1 MMLVRFG
8 YVAMSNVVSNA
19 SPSKRLTATAFMKLQ
34 DTEAALRKLERLG
47 EENINNSLRLLR
59 HNRAHDIHLFRLSSK
74 LVPLVG
80 HECTAGWDCLSP
92 LQPAFKEFGD
102 YAKQHK
108 MRISFHPDHF
118 TVINTPRED
127 VLRTS
132 LADLDF
138 HVGMFEEM
146 GLDER
151 AKLVMHLGGSY
162 GNKEKSRQRYVD
174 AFPLVADR
182 VKPRLTL
189 ENDDK
194 TFTALETLEVCEE
207 LGLPMVLDIHHHL
220 VNNNGETLE
229 ELWPRIAN
237 LWVGTDLP
245 PKIHVSSPKN
255 EKDIRS
261 HAEYVD
267 PDHLLPFLHIA
278 KQTSPRLDVMIEAK
292 GKDSA
297 LFQLMKELPGKD
309 GIEQVDQASLK
320 IV

>member
-1 MMLVRFG
+1 MLVRFG

-19 SPSKRLTATAFMKLQ
+19 SPSKRMTATAFMKLQ
-34 DTEAALRKLERLG
+34 DTEAALRKLERIG
-47 EENINNSLRLLR
+47 EENIHNTLRLLR

-80 HECTAGWDCLSP
+80 HVCTMGWDCLSP
-92 LQPAFKEFGD
+92 LKPAFKELGD
-102 YAKQHK
+102 YAIEHK

-138 HVGMFEEM
+138 HVGMFEAM

-162 GNKEKSRQRYVD
+162 GNKDKSRQRFLDQY
-174 AFPLVADR
+174 PQVAER
-182 VKPRLTL
+182 VRPRLTL

-229 ELWPRIAN
+229 ELWPRIAK
-237 LWVGTDLP
+237 LWEGTDLP
-245 PKIHVSSPKN
+245 PKIHVSSPKSEN
-255 EKDIRS
+255 DIRS

-278 KQTSPRLDVMIEAK
+278 KESSPKLDVMIEAK
-292 GKDSA
+292 GKDTA
-297 LFQLMKELPGKD
+297 LFRLMEELPGKE
-309 GIEQVDQASLK
+309 GIEQVDQATLRLE
-320 IV
+320 